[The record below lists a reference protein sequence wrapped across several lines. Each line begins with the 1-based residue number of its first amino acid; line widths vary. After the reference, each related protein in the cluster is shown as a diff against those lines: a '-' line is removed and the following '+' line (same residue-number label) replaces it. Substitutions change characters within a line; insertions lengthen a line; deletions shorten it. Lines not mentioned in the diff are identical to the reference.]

1 MLSCITL
8 KNTNFKLLK
17 VKNVTEENIYKKCGY
32 KTSLNF
38 KKMYTW
44 NIEDKHIELWSKEDI
59 NIKKYNEHSILDKY
73 SIKLNVNNKCIFF
86 LRNKEQF
93 INLDSD
99 TFNNFFDLKE
109 NIELS
114 KDENTNI
121 ITDIDN
127 NDTND
132 ANENLTSD
140 INKTNELLKGIK
152 FIYLFLIL

>member
-73 SIKLNVNNKCIFF
+73 SIKLNVNNKCI
-86 LRNKEQF
+86 
-93 INLDSD
+93 I
-99 TFNNFFDLKE
+99 
-109 NIELS
+109 
-114 KDENTNI
+114 
-121 ITDIDN
+121 
-127 NDTND
+127 
-132 ANENLTSD
+132 
-140 INKTNELLKGIK
+140 
-152 FIYLFLIL
+152 